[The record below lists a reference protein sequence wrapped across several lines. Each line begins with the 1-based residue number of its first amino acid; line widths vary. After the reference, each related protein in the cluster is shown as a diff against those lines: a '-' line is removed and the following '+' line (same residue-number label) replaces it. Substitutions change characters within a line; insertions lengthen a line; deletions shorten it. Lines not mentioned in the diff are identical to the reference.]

1 MRNFMFCDCES
12 QIPLSDP
19 ELQPWGEFMQTW
31 KLTFANLKVSFGSGL
46 PPFLIYC
53 AMQVWRR
60 NRALK
65 MGMRK
70 DTACHA

>member
-53 AMQVWRR
+53 AMQV
-60 NRALK
+60 
-65 MGMRK
+65 
-70 DTACHA
+70 